1 MITATI
7 VVKGTRYYRAKL
19 EFGKGE
25 LHEGAELRLVHEPNN
40 PYDSNAVSVRL
51 RKTGAKLGHVPRELA
66 PKYFSLVNAGR
77 IKNTTISKVSKNGD
91 YVHLEIQITYDQ
103 SEEELLARQ
112 NTVFWR
118 SAASLP
124 EEPGVYAIENI
135 ETGRLYVGSSNN
147 VRDRVL
153 DHLRGLSLGSHPNQP
168 LQTDFKRL
176 GPDYFE
182 VYLLVRNV
190 SISSLTMSESA
201 QISKLIQDGTDL
213 YNLTIDGQGTPY
225 THRRNSIPEPVS
237 DRIARQ
243 RAEEERKRLD
253 ETFRAKRKQ
262 IYETFEPK
270 FAALLPNSNFWVY
283 FMTVFLGVF
292 IILVILVSKIK
303 GGTLFLLSVL
313 LAFVITPFVKRHFDR
328 KARES
333 PQYQRTLRERDKA
346 LSALEKERAEQDTI
360 T

>member
-1 MITATI
+1 VLITATI

-19 EFGKGE
+19 EFEKGE

-51 RKTGAKLGHVPRELA
+51 RKTGVKLGHVPRELA
-66 PKYFSLVNAGR
+66 PKYSSLVNAGR
-77 IKNTTISKVSKNGD
+77 IKNTTVSKVSKSED
-91 YVHLEIQITYDQ
+91 HVYLVVRITYDQ
-103 SEEELLARQ
+103 PEGELLERQ

-118 SAASLP
+118 SASSLP
-124 EEPGVYAIENI
+124 EEPGVYAIENLQT
-135 ETGRLYVGSSNN
+135 ERLYVGSSKN

-153 DHLRGLSLGSHPNQP
+153 DHLSDLSLGSHPNQP
-168 LQTDFKRL
+168 LQTDFNRF

-190 SISSLTMSESA
+190 SISSLPISESA

-225 THRRNSIPEPVS
+225 IHRRNSIPEPVS

-253 ETFRAKRKQ
+253 ETFRVKRKQ

-270 FAALLPNSNFWVY
+270 LTALLPNSNFWVY
-283 FMTVFLGVF
+283 FTAMFLGVL

-303 GGTLFLLSVL
+303 GGALFLLSVL

-328 KARES
+328 KGKES
-333 PQYQRTLRERDKA
+333 PQYQRTLRERDEA
-346 LSALEKERAEQDTI
+346 LSALEKERV
-360 T
+360 